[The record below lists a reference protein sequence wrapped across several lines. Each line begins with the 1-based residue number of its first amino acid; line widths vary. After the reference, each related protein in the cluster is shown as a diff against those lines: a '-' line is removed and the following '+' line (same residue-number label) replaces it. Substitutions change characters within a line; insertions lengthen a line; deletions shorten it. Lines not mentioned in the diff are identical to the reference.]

1 MTSIYEFLDLVARMR
16 SSQKVRDESRDPINR
31 TEARKAEKE
40 VDDWLKE
47 NGLTENKKLNKQNQP
62 TLFQ

>member
-1 MTSIYEFLDLVARMR
+1 MTSIYEFLDMVARMR

-31 TEARKAEKE
+31 SEARKAEKE
-40 VDDWLKE
+40 VDEWLKE
-47 NGLTENKKLNKQNQP
+47 NGLIESKKPIKQNQP